1 VRVLVVEDHPKMA
14 SLLERGLQE
23 EGYAVDLAQTG
34 SEGVSLGLE
43 YEYDAIVLDLMLPD
57 LDGVEALTR
66 LRGNGKWTPV
76 LILTAR
82 DAVEDR
88 VRGLDAGADDYLTKP
103 FALPELLARLRALSR
118 RTPAERPTVLTAGD
132 LSLDPATREVRR
144 ADALIQLTPKE
155 FGLLELLMRHR
166 GEVVPRAAL
175 MEHGWDLAFD
185 GDWNI
190 LDVYMRYLRQ
200 KVDRP
205 FGRSSIQTVRGV
217 GYRLR
222 EDA

>member
-1 VRVLVVEDHPKMA
+1 MLVVEDHPKMA

-43 YEYDAIVLDLMLPD
+43 YEYDAIVPDLMLPA
-57 LDGVEALTR
+57 LGGVEALTR

-175 MEHGWDLAFD
+175 MEHGWDLAFE
-185 GDWNI
+185 GDSNI

>member
-1 VRVLVVEDHPKMA
+1 
-14 SLLERGLQE
+14 
-23 EGYAVDLAQTG
+23 
-34 SEGVSLGLE
+34 
-43 YEYDAIVLDLMLPD
+43 
-57 LDGVEALTR
+57 
-66 LRGNGKWTPV
+66 
-76 LILTAR
+76 
-82 DAVEDR
+82 
-88 VRGLDAGADDYLTKP
+88 
-103 FALPELLARLRALSR
+103 
-118 RTPAERPTVLTAGD
+118 VLTAGD

-175 MEHGWDLAFD
+175 MEHGWDLAFE
-185 GDWNI
+185 GDSNI

>member
-1 VRVLVVEDHPKMA
+1 MRVLVVEDHPKMA

-23 EGYAVDLAQTG
+23 EGYAVDVANTG

-57 LDGVEALTR
+57 LDGVEALR
-66 LRGNGKWTPV
+66 KLRGNGKWTPL

-88 VRGLDAGADDYLTKP
+88 IRGLDAGADDYLTKP

-144 ADALIQLTPKE
+144 GDALIQLTPKE
-155 FGLLELLMRHR
+155 FGLLELLMRRR
-166 GEVVPRAAL
+166 GEVVPRRAL
-175 MEHGWDLAFD
+175 MEHGWDLAFE
-185 GDWNI
+185 GDSNI